1 MYQSMGVKLP
11 MANLGS
17 YLCHVLGT
25 PEMGSV
31 WLKISLWI

>member
-1 MYQSMGVKLP
+1 MYQSMEVKLP

-25 PEMGSV
+25 
-31 WLKISLWI
+31 LRTISEWVLFG